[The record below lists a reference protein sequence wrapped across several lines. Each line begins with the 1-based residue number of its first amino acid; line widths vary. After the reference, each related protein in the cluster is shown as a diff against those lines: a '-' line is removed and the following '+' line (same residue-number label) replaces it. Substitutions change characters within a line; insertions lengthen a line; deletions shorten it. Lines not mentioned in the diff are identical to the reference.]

1 MALRNAGALNSRSDE
16 ISFYLAKMCILDNRF
31 DEAKDYL
38 KDATSKNQNPEY
50 YLEMGKI
57 DYYKADY
64 ESAIDNFNK
73 ATSLDVRLK
82 NAAELH
88 NYLGLCY
95 YRKKEL
101 KKALDNL
108 LKANELEPD
117 NVIYMYNLSLVYKT
131 VRQDNLYNKI
141 YGKIMKF
148 SPKTAQDYIDLSTIY
163 YDRGQSDV
171 ARTLLDEGIRKM
183 PEQKALYTA
192 KLKLLKS
199 LGDTEGEKKLKEFMD
214 KLF

>member
-1 MALRNAGALNSRSDE
+1 
-16 ISFYLAKMCILDNRF
+16 
-31 DEAKDYL
+31 
-38 KDATSKNQNPEY
+38 
-50 YLEMGKI
+50 
-57 DYYKADY
+57 
-64 ESAIDNFNK
+64 
-73 ATSLDVRLK
+73 
-82 NAAELH
+82 
-88 NYLGLCY
+88 
-95 YRKKEL
+95 
-101 KKALDNL
+101 
-108 LKANELEPD
+108 
-117 NVIYMYNLSLVYKT
+117 MYNLSLVYKT

>member
-1 MALRNAGALNSRSDE
+1 
-16 ISFYLAKMCILDNRF
+16 
-31 DEAKDYL
+31 
-38 KDATSKNQNPEY
+38 
-50 YLEMGKI
+50 
-57 DYYKADY
+57 
-64 ESAIDNFNK
+64 
-73 ATSLDVRLK
+73 
-82 NAAELH
+82 
-88 NYLGLCY
+88 
-95 YRKKEL
+95 
-101 KKALDNL
+101 
-108 LKANELEPD
+108 
-117 NVIYMYNLSLVYKT
+117 
-131 VRQDNLYNKI
+131 
-141 YGKIMKF
+141 MKF